1 MLLRTTIITILLCR
15 MLFAAPNQHDIILA
29 DFEGDDFGDWTYT
42 GDCFGSGPAHGPL
55 GDQKNVAGFEGKGF
69 LSTYHGGDT
78 AEGIMT
84 SPEFV
89 INRDYINFLIGGG
102 DTGETSIELLIDGG
116 IAFSDT
122 GRDEETLR
130 WRNWDLRQHRGKI
143 ARIRI
148 VDTKSGNWGHLNID
162 SIILSQRRKG
172 AKLAP
177 ITRKMNINAR
187 YLNFPVRNGARKRVL
202 RIYLDGSSYREFKIE
217 LADKKTDVWMFF
229 DVSELKGRQIEL
241 RLLDSD
247 MGEPAGFAEI
257 YNNER
262 IAQHKTLY
270 KERLRPQFHFTTR
283 RGWIN
288 DENGL
293 VYYKGT
299 YHLFY
304 QHNPFGVEW
313 GNMHWGH
320 AISDDLVRWKEQKIA
335 LYQQSIRDMAFSG
348 TAVIDKNNDSGFKTG
363 PEDPMLLFFT
373 STGRGE
379 CVSYSNDA
387 GRTFTEYSGNPVI
400 VHEGRDPK
408 VVWYEPDKKWV
419 LVVYD
424 VRDGVRGFAF
434 YDSKDLK
441 NWRLTSWIGGFFEFP
456 DLYELP
462 IDGNKANKKWI
473 IHGPDG
479 RYLVGN
485 FDGTVFAPDSN
496 QKVPMDHGKNFYAAY
511 TYSNIPPEDGRT
523 IQLVWMRGGK
533 YPEMPFNQQLTF
545 PCELSLKSTP
555 AGPRLCRKPI
565 AELDSLVDTQHNW
578 TDLEIQ
584 PGDQPLEGITG
595 DLFDIR
601 AQIQLGKA
609 EKVGFRI
616 RGIDVIYNVPEK
628 KLYCLGDQ
636 GPLIPVD
643 GRIELQILVDRTS
656 LEIFSG
662 DGLFSLST
670 CMLPDDSN
678 RMIELLCA
686 AGQAKLKT
694 LSIRKLKSIWN

>member
-1 MLLRTTIITILLCR
+1 

-55 GDQKNVAGFEGKGF
+55 GDQKSVAGFEGKGF

-116 IAFSDT
+116 IAFSNT

-130 WRNWDLRQHRGKI
+130 WRNWDLRKHRGKT

-162 SIILSQRRKG
+162 SIILSQRKKG
-172 AKLAP
+172 PKLAP
-177 ITRKMNINAR
+177 ITRRMNINAR
-187 YLNFPVRNGARKRVL
+187 YLNFPVKNGARKRVL
-202 RIYLDGSSYREFKIE
+202 RIYLDGSSYREFKIK

-320 AISDDLVRWKEQKIA
+320 AISEDLVRWKEQKIA

-379 CVSYSNDA
+379 CISYSNDA

-400 VHEGRDPK
+400 VHKGRDPK
-408 VVWYEPDKKWV
+408 VLWYEPDKKWV

-485 FDGTVFAPDSN
+485 FDGRVFAPDSN

-565 AELDSLVDTQHNW
+565 AEIDSLVDTQHNW

-584 PGDQPLEGITG
+584 PGNQPLEGITG